1 VPARVCHVPIVGFGS
16 GRGAADGHPPDLLLT
31 SHGCFCLCP
40 TDVPPFQFKAL
51 RPHPS
56 SLIFWRSLSDVVF
69 SLQFIIL
76 FSLKDG
82 SDHCNIFSFLFQFS
96 VLASQSWYFMNA
108 GQ

>member
-1 VPARVCHVPIVGFGS
+1 
-16 GRGAADGHPPDLLLT
+16 
-31 SHGCFCLCP
+31 
-40 TDVPPFQFKAL
+40 
-51 RPHPS
+51 
-56 SLIFWRSLSDVVF
+56 LIFWRSLSDVVF

>member
-1 VPARVCHVPIVGFGS
+1 MDMLSFAACFSLCHSLDHVC
-16 GRGAADGHPPDLLLT
+16 
-31 SHGCFCLCP
+31 CP
-40 TDVPPFQFKAL
+40 SFQFKAL